1 MITLPTGE
9 REAHRVEM
17 VRSFGLLDQKRAAQ
31 HDEIASLARD
41 VADTRWGLVTLV
53 DAERVWF
60 SGAANMSGDQYCR
73 WTSFCTHTIADPDQ
87 ITWISDTRDDF
98 RVSRLSSVVQA
109 PHIQFYSGAPIVVN
123 GHAVGSVCVFDDQP
137 RPYDPGLA
145 RSLSRL
151 ASIVSEDLAARHR
164 EKALRTALLASAD
177 ALIQC
182 NDHGVITEWSEGAAA
197 LFGFSQTE
205 ALGRNIDIIVPE
217 THKADHNRAF
227 ERWRLGGGARVGTR
241 LELRACRKDG
251 SDVDIELWMSVAHLH
266 GVPHIHANIRDIS
279 SRTAQAAALRE
290 ATAAAE
296 AANQAKTLFL
306 TNMTHELRTPLNG
319 VIGVVDL
326 LSKTGLSA
334 HQTELVTIVKT
345 SSEHL
350 QQVIGNVLDIARIEA
365 GEMTIEQ
372 VPVVLPDL
380 IESVAADARLAA
392 DRKGIAFDLELCP
405 DLPTEVTGDP
415 MRLRQV
421 LAGLLSN
428 AVKFTDAGSVTLR
441 VTRTGSACRFEV
453 TDTGIGFTADQR
465 RTIFGRFQQA
475 DPSINRRF
483 GGSGLGLTL
492 CAELT
497 GAMGGT
503 LDCQSEPGLGST
515 FWFAIDL
522 PPVCAVPE
530 GDISKRDAAPA
541 MRVLVV
547 DDNPTNRRV
556 AELMLLT
563 LGADVACAQD
573 GDEAVDAFLTGRFD
587 LILMDMMMPVLDGP
601 AATRAIRAIES
612 THGRPRTPI
621 FMLTA
626 NNLPHH
632 IETSLEA
639 GADLHLAKPITPAAL
654 FDAIERMDHKDD
666 HELRVTGAGG

>member
-9 REAHRVEM
+9 RETHRVEM
-17 VRSFGLLDQKRAAQ
+17 VRSFGLLDQQRATQ
-31 HDEIASLARD
+31 HDEIAALARD
-41 VADTRWGLVTLV
+41 LADTQWGLVTLV

-60 SGAANMSGDQYCR
+60 SGAANMSGEQHCR

-98 RVSRLSSVVQA
+98 RVSRLPSVVEA
-109 PHIQFYSGAPIVVN
+109 PHILFYGGAPIVVN

-137 RPYDPGLA
+137 RPYDPALA
-145 RSLSRL
+145 RSLTRL

-197 LFGFSQTE
+197 LFGFSQAE
-205 ALGRNIDIIVPE
+205 APGRNIDIIVPE
-217 THKADHNRAF
+217 AHKANHNRAF

-251 SDVDIELWMSVAHLH
+251 SEVDIELWMSVAHLH

-279 SRTAQAAALRE
+279 GRTAQAAALRD
-290 ATAAAE
+290 ASAAAE

-326 LSKTGLSA
+326 LSATALSA
-334 HQTELVTIVKT
+334 HQTELVSIIKD
-345 SSEHL
+345 SSDHL
-350 QQVIGNVLDIARIEA
+350 QQVIGSVLDIARIEA

-372 VPVVLPDL
+372 VPLVLPDL
-380 IESVAADARLAA
+380 IDSVAADARLAA
-392 DRKGIAFDLELCP
+392 DRKGIAFSMELSP
-405 DLPTEVTGDP
+405 DLPTQVTGDP

-421 LAGLLSN
+421 LASLLSN
-428 AVKFTDAGSVTLR
+428 AVKFTEAGSVTLR
-441 VTRTGSACRFEV
+441 ATRAASACRFEV
-453 TDTGIGFTADQR
+453 TDTGIGFTPDQR
-465 RTIFGRFQQA
+465 LTIFGRFQQA

-483 GGSGLGLTL
+483 GGSGLGLAL

-503 LDCQSEPGLGST
+503 LDCHSGPGLGST
-515 FWFAIDL
+515 FWFEVDL
-522 PPVCAVPE
+522 PAVCALP
-530 GDISKRDAAPA
+530 GDDTSQRDPAPA

-601 AATRAIRAIES
+601 AATRAIRSIERS
-612 THGRPRTPI
+612 HGRPHTPI

-632 IETSLEA
+632 IETSLQA

-654 FDAIERMDHKDD
+654 FDAIGKIDNADD
-666 HELRVTGAGG
+666 VSITGTGS